1 MLHLLC
7 QRNLPPPRLPPL
19 YIRLFSASFP
29 RAVSP
34 RPVDISISTF
44 VALSN
49 FHITTLSRNYVPR
62 RCSLPVTPLP
72 SSSFSLIPRLQT
84 RFPRIPPR
92 PAVHSRVCRFIRQT
106 GRKATGYYRG
116 RRRGLD
122 SRIFTTEH
130 PPVLRELFLR
140 LTTLVFSFNPPFLFT
155 GPTSRAKHGLARTRQ
170 SSIRISWRTHI
181 QR

>member
-1 MLHLLC
+1 MTWRCAAHQPRFAPFHLRFHPLLRRSFGFSFCSLSFSPSASSYLC
-7 QRNLPPPRLPPL
+7 YTYFVNETSPRLAFL
-19 YIRLFSASFP
+19 SLHIRLFSASFP

-106 GRKATGYYRG
+106 GRKPTGYYRG

-130 PPVLRELFLR
+130 PAF
-140 LTTLVFSFNPPFLFT
+140 
-155 GPTSRAKHGLARTRQ
+155 
-170 SSIRISWRTHI
+170 
-181 QR
+181 